1 MASNLEKAARNATP
15 VLGGDTVYPSLIDE
29 KYHDLA
35 CAILEQAVLDWKSL
49 DCGKLGYCLGSN
61 SHAFLYRAEV
71 ESFFQGKLFGFLL
84 EYALPGYS
92 PSFIRKALHIE
103 ERSQVCE
110 NS

>member
-71 ESFFQGKLFGFLL
+71 ESL
-84 EYALPGYS
+84 
-92 PSFIRKALHIE
+92 SFIRKALHIE